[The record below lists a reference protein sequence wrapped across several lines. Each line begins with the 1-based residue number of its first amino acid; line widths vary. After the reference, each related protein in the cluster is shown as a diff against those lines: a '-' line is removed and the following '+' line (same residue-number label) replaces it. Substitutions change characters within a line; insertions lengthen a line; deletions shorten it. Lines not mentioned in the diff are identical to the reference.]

1 MLNKSLRTF
10 LAFSTTALLAAS
22 SAHAVVYTEV
32 GDAGRLPG
40 TAQGTGAGNLALT
53 QIFGTLLNAGDIDL
67 FAINITN
74 PALFS
79 ASTVNMV
86 TGTGGADTALFLF
99 NAQGRPV
106 YANDD
111 AAGGL
116 SLGASLP
123 TGTVTVAG
131 LYFIAISLSG
141 AEPVNFANLNL
152 FAIAGTSTSLR
163 FPNPN
168 ATGPLANWDTSLTD
182 GTGTTFPAAYQLD
195 LTGTS
200 TALVPEPA
208 TFVLLGLGALGLA
221 ALAKKRAKI

>member
-1 MLNKSLRTF
+1 MPNKF
-10 LAFSTTALLAAS
+10 LQSFFAFSATALLAVS
-22 SAHAVVYTEV
+22 SAHAVVYTEI
-32 GDAGRLPG
+32 GDAGQLPG
-40 TAQGTGAGNLALT
+40 TAQGTGGGNLALT
-53 QIFGTLLNAGDIDL
+53 QIFGSLLNAGDIDL
-67 FAINITN
+67 FAINISN

-79 ASTVNMV
+79 ASTVNML

-99 NAQGRPV
+99 DAQGRPV

-131 LYFIAISLSG
+131 LYYIAISLSG
-141 AEPVNFANLNL
+141 AEPVNFANLAL
-152 FAIAGTSTSLR
+152 FSMAPTSTSLR

-168 ATGPLANWDTSLTD
+168 ATGPLVNWDTSLVD

-200 TALVPEPA
+200 TAVVPEPA
-208 TFVLLGLGALGLA
+208 TFALLGFGALGLA
-221 ALAKKRAKI
+221 SLARKRAK